1 MTNSSTGPEIAIALL
16 ELRIKNIKNKEVRNS
31 LISINNKIHFNEDE
45 IDNILINSNSTEE
58 KFKLDVEKIMNN
70 PSYNSTN
77 KKATVLDKRCNKEL
91 KKNIRKRREIKRQLI
106 IDYLNEN
113 DLEDKIKVEKKI
125 FLILDNYST
134 HKSKFISFVARI
146 LNICL
151 IFLPPYSPHLNPI
164 EQIWKDMK
172 RELKKLYIESSEF
185 LENKCISFF
194 NKFQEENDYSKKWKE
209 KFLI

>member
-16 ELRIKNIKNKEVRNS
+16 ELRIKNIKNKEVQNS

-113 DLEDKIKVEKKI
+113 DLEDKIKVDKKI

-134 HKSKFISFVARI
+134 HKFKFISFVARI
-146 LNICL
+146 LKIGRA
-151 IFLPPYSPHLNPI
+151 HV
-164 EQIWKDMK
+164 
-172 RELKKLYIESSEF
+172 
-185 LENKCISFF
+185 
-194 NKFQEENDYSKKWKE
+194 
-209 KFLI
+209 

>member
-91 KKNIRKRREIKRQLI
+91 KKNIRKRREIKRQVI
-106 IDYLNEN
+106 IDYLN
-113 DLEDKIKVEKKI
+113 KM
-125 FLILDNYST
+125 S
-134 HKSKFISFVARI
+134 
-146 LNICL
+146 
-151 IFLPPYSPHLNPI
+151 
-164 EQIWKDMK
+164 
-172 RELKKLYIESSEF
+172 
-185 LENKCISFF
+185 
-194 NKFQEENDYSKKWKE
+194 
-209 KFLI
+209 